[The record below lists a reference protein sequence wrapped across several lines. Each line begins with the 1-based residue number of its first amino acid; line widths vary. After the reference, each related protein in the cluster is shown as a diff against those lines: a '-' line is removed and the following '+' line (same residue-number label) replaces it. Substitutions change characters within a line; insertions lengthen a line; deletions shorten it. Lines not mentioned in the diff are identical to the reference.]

1 MNDIYQTITDKII
14 AELEAGTAPWVRPW
28 SGEAD
33 PFPLALRFLHRS
45 ERIVDNQTCSAA
57 PHDRAA
63 NTYRVV
69 GAARL
74 RSPLPLRL

>member
-33 PFPLALRFLHRS
+33 P
-45 ERIVDNQTCSAA
+45 C
-57 PHDRAA
+57 
-63 NTYRVV
+63 
-69 GAARL
+69 
-74 RSPLPLRL
+74 